1 MKTILLA
8 ISVFICTQLSAFN
21 VTFRLNMNGLSG
33 FTRPE
38 VNGTFN
44 GWCGNCNAMNDSNA
58 DGIWETTISMNA
70 GSYEYKFSFD
80 SWTGQEDLSAAG
92 SCALTSGTF
101 SNRTLTVQSDM
112 VLDVVCWGLCG
123 DCLTEDT
130 NTWSMVWSDE
140 FEGNSLN
147 QQVWSY
153 NIGTGIGGWGNN
165 ELQYYTNSP
174 NNIEVSNGSLKITAR
189 QENFNG
195 SNYTSSRIITN
206 NLMEFKYGKIESRI
220 KVPIGQGLWPAF
232 WMLGANFE
240 TASWPQCGEID
251 IMEHINNESVT
262 NGTVH
267 WNNNTGHAYK
277 GSAVPFDENDFHEYA
292 VIWDSTSVTFELDG
306 HSYFRFPFI
315 ESNNTAAIFQ
325 KEFFLLLNV
334 AVGGN
339 WPGNPN
345 GTAIFPASMEVDY
358 IRIYNNDVTG
368 ISEDIEIPSTHIY
381 PNPFE
386 DELTISNLLEGT
398 SWDVRVTNCLGQIVA
413 QQKVTNTNSSI
424 DSKNWNAGVYFVTLV
439 SKENKQI
446 NLKVIKK

>member
-1 MKTILLA
+1 MKQLLLA
-8 ISVFICTQLSAFN
+8 FTVLMFSQLSAFN

-38 VNGTFN
+38 VNGSFN
-44 GWCGNCNAMNDSNA
+44 NWCGNCNAMTDSNA
-58 DGIWETTISMNA
+58 DGIWETTIALNA
-70 GSYEYKFSFD
+70 GSYEFKFSFD
-80 SWTGQEDLSAAG
+80 NWTGQENLSAAG
-92 SCALTSGTF
+92 SCILTTGTYN
-101 SNRTLTVQSDM
+101 NRRLTVQSDM

-123 DCLTEDT
+123 DCLPENVD
-130 NTWSMVWSDE
+130 TWSMVWSDE
-140 FEGNSLN
+140 FDGSVLN
-147 QQVWSY
+147 EQVWSY

-277 GSAVPFDENDFHEYA
+277 GSAVPFDENDFHVYA

-345 GTAIFPASMEVDY
+345 GTATFPASMEVDY

-386 DELTISNLLEGT
+386 DQLTIANLLEGT
-398 SWDVRVTNCLGQIVA
+398 SWDVRVTNCMGQLVA
-413 QQKVTNTNSSI
+413 QQKVTNSSTSI
-424 DSKNWNAGVYFVTLV
+424 DSKNWNSGVYFVTLL
-439 SKENKQI
+439 SKENKPL
-446 NLKVIKK
+446 NFKVIKK

>member
-1 MKTILLA
+1 
-8 ISVFICTQLSAFN
+8 
-21 VTFRLNMNGLSG
+21 MNGLSG

-44 GWCGNCNAMNDSNA
+44 GWCGNCNAMTDSNA
-58 DGIWETTISMNA
+58 DGIWETTISLNA

-80 SWTGQEDLSAAG
+80 SWTGEEDLSAAG
-92 SCALTSGTF
+92 SCAITTGTF
-101 SNRTLTVQSDM
+101 SNRTLAVQSDM
-112 VLDVVCWGLCG
+112 VLNVACWGLCN
-123 DCLTEDT
+123 DCLPENAD
-130 NTWSMVWSDE
+130 TWSMVWSDE
-140 FEGNSLN
+140 FDGSALN
-147 QQVWSY
+147 EQVWSY

-165 ELQYYTNSP
+165 ELQYYTNNP

-267 WNNNTGHAYK
+267 WNNNSGHSYK
-277 GSAVPFDENDFHEYA
+277 GSAVPFDENDFHVYA
-292 VIWDSTSVTFELDG
+292 AIWDSTNVTFELDG
-306 HSYFRFPFI
+306 HSYFRFPFL
-315 ESNNTAAIFQ
+315 ESNNTEAIFR

-339 WPGNPN
+339 WPGNPD
-345 GTAIFPASMEVDY
+345 GSATFPASMEVDY
-358 IRIYNNDVTG
+358 IRIYNNDATG
-368 ISEDIEIPSTHIY
+368 ISEDIEIPSTYIY
-381 PNPFE
+381 PNPF
-386 DELTISNLLEGT
+386 DDQITISNLLDET
-398 SWDVRVTNCLGQIVA
+398 TWDVRITNCLGQIVA
-413 QQKVTNTNSSI
+413 QQKVTSSNSSI
-424 DSKNWNAGVYFVTLV
+424 DSKNWNAGIYFVNLV
-439 SKENKQI
+439 SRENEQI

>member
-1 MKTILLA
+1 MKPFLLA
-8 ISVFICTQLSAFN
+8 ISVFLCTQLSAFN

-44 GWCGNCNAMNDSNA
+44 SWCGNCNAMTDSNA

-70 GSYEYKFSFD
+70 GSYEYKYSFD
-80 SWTGQEDLSAAG
+80 NWTGQEDLSASG
-92 SCALTSGTF
+92 SCAITSGTF

-112 VLDVVCWGLCG
+112 VLNVACWGLCG
-123 DCLTEDT
+123 DCLPENVD
-130 NTWSMVWSDE
+130 TWSMVWSDE
-140 FEGNSLN
+140 FDGSVLN
-147 QQVWSY
+147 EQVWSY

-165 ELQYYTNSP
+165 ELQYYTNNP
-174 NNIEVSNGSLKITAR
+174 NNIEMSNGSLKITAR
-189 QENFNG
+189 QENLNG

-277 GSAVPFDENDFHEYA
+277 GSAVPFDENEFHVYA
-292 VIWDSTSVTFELDG
+292 AIWDSTSVTFELDG

-339 WPGNPN
+339 WPGNPD
-345 GTAIFPASMEVDY
+345 GTAVFPATMEVDY

-368 ISEDIEIPSTHIY
+368 ISEDFEIPSTRIY

-386 DELTISNLLEGT
+386 DQLTIANLVDGIAC
-398 SWDVRVTNCLGQIVA
+398 DVRVTNCLGQLVA

-424 DSKNWNAGVYFVTLV
+424 DSKNWNSGIYFVTLL
-439 SKENKQI
+439 SKENKPL
-446 NLKVIKK
+446 NFKGIKK

>member
-1 MKTILLA
+1 MKSFLLA
-8 ISVFICTQLSAFN
+8 LSVFLCTQLSAFN

-44 GWCGNCNAMNDSNA
+44 GWCGNCNAMTDSNA
-58 DGIWETTISMNA
+58 DGIWETTISLNA

-80 SWTGQEDLSAAG
+80 SWTGEEDLSAAG
-92 SCALTSGTF
+92 SCAITTGTF
-101 SNRTLTVQSDM
+101 SNRTLAVQSDM
-112 VLDVVCWGLCG
+112 VLNIACWGLCN
-123 DCLTEDT
+123 DCLPQNAD
-130 NTWSMVWSDE
+130 TWSMVWSDE
-140 FEGNSLN
+140 FDGNALN
-147 QQVWSY
+147 EQIWAY

-165 ELQYYTNSP
+165 ELQYYTNNP

-267 WNNNTGHAYK
+267 WNNNTGHSYK
-277 GSAVPFDENDFHEYA
+277 GSAVPFDENDFHVYA
-292 VIWDSTSVTFELDG
+292 AIWDSTSVTFELDG
-306 HSYFRFPFI
+306 HSYFRFPFL
-315 ESNNTAAIFQ
+315 ESNNTEAIFR

-339 WPGNPN
+339 WPGNPD
-345 GTAIFPASMEVDY
+345 GSATFPASMEVDY
-358 IRIYNNDVTG
+358 IRIYNNDATG
-368 ISEDIEIPSTHIY
+368 ISEDIEIPSTYIY
-381 PNPFE
+381 PNPF
-386 DELTISNLLEGT
+386 DDQFTISNLLDET
-398 SWDVRVTNCLGQIVA
+398 TWDVRITNCLGQIVA
-413 QQKVTNTNSSI
+413 QQKVTSSNSSI
-424 DSKNWNAGVYFVTLV
+424 DSKNWNAGIYFVNLV
-439 SKENKQI
+439 SRENEQI

>member
-1 MKTILLA
+1 
-8 ISVFICTQLSAFN
+8 
-21 VTFRLNMNGLSG
+21 
-33 FTRPE
+33 
-38 VNGTFN
+38 
-44 GWCGNCNAMNDSNA
+44 
-58 DGIWETTISMNA
+58 
-70 GSYEYKFSFD
+70 
-80 SWTGQEDLSAAG
+80 
-92 SCALTSGTF
+92 
-101 SNRTLTVQSDM
+101 
-112 VLDVVCWGLCG
+112 
-123 DCLTEDT
+123 
-130 NTWSMVWSDE
+130 
-140 FEGNSLN
+140 
-147 QQVWSY
+147 VWSY

-165 ELQYYTNSP
+165 ELQYYSNSP

-277 GSAVPFDENDFHEYA
+277 GSAVPFDENNFHVYA
-292 VIWDSTSVTFELDG
+292 AIWDSTSVTFELDG

-339 WPGNPN
+339 WPGNPD
-345 GTAIFPASMEVDY
+345 GSATFPASMEVDY
-358 IRIYNNDVTG
+358 IRIYNNDITG

-386 DELTISNLLEGT
+386 DELTIANLLEGT
-398 SWDVRVTNCLGQIVA
+398 SLDVCVTNCMGQLVA
-413 QQKVTNTNSSI
+413 HQKVTNSSTSI
-424 DSKNWNAGVYFVTLV
+424 DSKNWNSGVYFVTLI
-439 SKENKQI
+439 SKENKPL
-446 NLKVIKK
+446 NFKVIKK

>member
-1 MKTILLA
+1 MT
-8 ISVFICTQLSAFN
+8 
-21 VTFRLNMNGLSG
+21 
-33 FTRPE
+33 
-38 VNGTFN
+38 
-44 GWCGNCNAMNDSNA
+44 DSNA
-58 DGIWETTISMNA
+58 DGIWETTISLNA

-80 SWTGQEDLSAAG
+80 SWTGEEDLSAAG
-92 SCALTSGTF
+92 SCAITTGTF
-101 SNRTLTVQSDM
+101 SNRTLAVQSDM
-112 VLDVVCWGLCG
+112 VLNIACWGLCN
-123 DCLTEDT
+123 DCLPQNAD
-130 NTWSMVWSDE
+130 TWSMVWSDE
-140 FEGNSLN
+140 FDGNALN
-147 QQVWSY
+147 EQIWAY

-165 ELQYYTNSP
+165 ELQYYTNNP

-267 WNNNTGHAYK
+267 WNNNTGHSYK
-277 GSAVPFDENDFHEYA
+277 GSAVPFDENDFHVYA
-292 VIWDSTSVTFELDG
+292 AIWDSTSVTFELDG
-306 HSYFRFPFI
+306 HSYFRFPFL
-315 ESNNTAAIFQ
+315 ESNNTEAIFR

-339 WPGNPN
+339 WPGNPD
-345 GTAIFPASMEVDY
+345 GSATFPASMEVDY
-358 IRIYNNDVTG
+358 IRIYNNDATG
-368 ISEDIEIPSTHIY
+368 ISEDIEIPSTYIY
-381 PNPFE
+381 PNPF
-386 DELTISNLLEGT
+386 DDQFTISNLLDET
-398 SWDVRVTNCLGQIVA
+398 TWDVRITNCLGQIVA
-413 QQKVTNTNSSI
+413 QQKVTSSNSSI
-424 DSKNWNAGVYFVTLV
+424 DSKNWNAGIYFVNLV
-439 SKENKQI
+439 SRENEQI

>member
-1 MKTILLA
+1 MKQLLLA
-8 ISVFICTQLSAFN
+8 LSIFLCTYASAYN

-44 GWCGNCNAMNDSNA
+44 GWCGNCNAMTDSNA
-58 DGIWETTISMNA
+58 DGIWETTISLNA

-80 SWTGQEDLSAAG
+80 SWTGEEDLSAAG
-92 SCALTSGTF
+92 SCAITSGTF
-101 SNRTLTVQSDM
+101 SNRTLVVQSDM
-112 VLDVVCWGLCG
+112 VLNVACWGLCN
-123 DCLTEDT
+123 DCLPENAD
-130 NTWSMVWSDE
+130 TWSMVWSDE
-140 FEGNSLN
+140 FDGSALN
-147 QQVWSY
+147 EQVWSY
-153 NIGTGIGGWGNN
+153 NIGTGVGGWGNN
-165 ELQYYTNSP
+165 ELQYYTNNP

-195 SNYTSSRIITN
+195 STYTSSRIITN

-240 TASWPQCGEID
+240 TVSWPQCGEID

-267 WNNNTGHAYK
+267 WKNNSGHSYK
-277 GSAVPFDENDFHEYA
+277 GSAVPFDENDFHVYA
-292 VIWDSTSVTFELDG
+292 AIWDSTSVTFELDG

-315 ESNNTAAIFQ
+315 ESNNTEAIFR

-339 WPGNPN
+339 WPGYPD
-345 GTAIFPASMEVDY
+345 GSATFPASMEVDY
-358 IRIYNNDVTG
+358 IRIFNNDVT
-368 ISEDIEIPSTHIY
+368 SNSTDIEIPSTNIY
-381 PNPFE
+381 PNPF
-386 DELTISNLLEGT
+386 DDQLTISNLLDGT
-398 SWDVRVTNCLGQIVA
+398 TWDVRITNCLGQIVA
-413 QQKVTNTNSSI
+413 QQKVTSSSSAI
-424 DSKNWNAGVYFVTLV
+424 DTKNWNAGVYFVTLV

>member
-8 ISVFICTQLSAFN
+8 ISVFLCTQLSAFN
-21 VTFRLNMNGLSG
+21 VTFRLNMNGLAG

-80 SWTGQEDLSAAG
+80 SWTGQEDLSASG
-92 SCALTSGTF
+92 NCAITSGTF

-112 VLDVVCWGLCG
+112 VLNVACWGLCS
-123 DCLTEDT
+123 DCLPENVD
-130 NTWSMVWSDE
+130 TWSMVWSDE

-174 NNIEVSNGSLKITAR
+174 NNIDVSNGSLKITAR

-277 GSAVPFDENDFHEYA
+277 GSAVPFDENDFHVYA
-292 VIWDSTSVTFELDG
+292 AIWDSTSVTFELDG

-315 ESNNTAAIFQ
+315 ESNNTATIFQ

-339 WPGNPN
+339 WPGNPD
-345 GTAIFPASMEVDY
+345 GTATFPASMEVDY
-358 IRIYNNDVTG
+358 IRIYINDVTG

-398 SWDVRVTNCLGQIVA
+398 SWDVRVTNYMGQLVA
-413 QQKVTNTNSSI
+413 QQKATNSSTSI
-424 DSKNWNAGVYFVTLV
+424 DSKNWNSGVYFVTLI
-439 SKENKQI
+439 SKENKPL
-446 NLKVIKK
+446 NFKVIKK

>member
-1 MKTILLA
+1 MKSFLLA
-8 ISVFICTQLSAFN
+8 LSVFLCTQLSAFN

-44 GWCGNCNAMNDSNA
+44 GWCGNCNAMTDSNA
-58 DGIWETTISMNA
+58 DGIWETTISLNA

-80 SWTGQEDLSAAG
+80 SWTGEEDLSAAG
-92 SCALTSGTF
+92 SCAITTGTF
-101 SNRTLTVQSDM
+101 SNRTLAVQSDM
-112 VLDVVCWGLCG
+112 VLNIACWGLCN
-123 DCLTEDT
+123 DCLPQNAD
-130 NTWSMVWSDE
+130 TWSMVWSDE
-140 FEGNSLN
+140 FDGNALN
-147 QQVWSY
+147 EQIWAY

-165 ELQYYTNSP
+165 ELQYYTNNP

-267 WNNNTGHAYK
+267 WNNNTGHSYK
-277 GSAVPFDENDFHEYA
+277 GSAVPFDENDFHVYA
-292 VIWDSTSVTFELDG
+292 AIWDSTSVTFELDG
-306 HSYFRFPFI
+306 HSYFRFPFL
-315 ESNNTAAIFQ
+315 ESNNTEAIFR

-339 WPGNPN
+339 WPGNPD
-345 GTAIFPASMEVDY
+345 GSATFPASMEVDY
-358 IRIYNNDVTG
+358 IRIYNNDATG
-368 ISEDIEIPSTHIY
+368 ISEDIEIPSTYIY
-381 PNPFE
+381 PNPF
-386 DELTISNLLEGT
+386 DDQITISNLLDET
-398 SWDVRVTNCLGQIVA
+398 TWDVRITNCLGQIVA
-413 QQKVTNTNSSI
+413 QQKVTSSNSSI
-424 DSKNWNAGVYFVTLV
+424 DSKNWNAGIYFVNLV
-439 SKENKQI
+439 SRENKQI

>member
-1 MKTILLA
+1 
-8 ISVFICTQLSAFN
+8 
-21 VTFRLNMNGLSG
+21 MNGLAG

-44 GWCGNCNAMNDSNA
+44 GWCGNCNAMTDSNA
-58 DGIWETTISMNA
+58 DGIWETTISLNA

-80 SWTGQEDLSAAG
+80 SWTGEEDLSAAG
-92 SCALTSGTF
+92 SCAITSGTF

-112 VLDVVCWGLCG
+112 VLNVACWGLCG

-140 FEGNSLN
+140 FDGNVLN
-147 QQVWSY
+147 EQVWAY

-165 ELQYYTNSP
+165 ELQYYTNNP

-240 TASWPQCGEID
+240 TVSWPQCGEID

-277 GSAVPFDENDFHEYA
+277 GSAVPFDENDFHKYA

-339 WPGNPN
+339 WPGNPD
-345 GTAIFPASMEVDY
+345 GSATFPASMEVDY

-368 ISEDIEIPSTHIY
+368 ISVETEFPSTHVY

-386 DELTISNLLEGT
+386 DQLTIANLLDGT
-398 SWDVRVTNCLGQIVA
+398 SWDVRITNSLGQLVA
-413 QQKVTNTNSSI
+413 KQKVTSSNSSI
-424 DSKNWNAGVYFVTLV
+424 DSKNWNAGVYFVTLL
-439 SKENKQI
+439 SKENKPL
-446 NLKVIKK
+446 NFKVIKK

>member
-1 MKTILLA
+1 MT
-8 ISVFICTQLSAFN
+8 
-21 VTFRLNMNGLSG
+21 
-33 FTRPE
+33 
-38 VNGTFN
+38 
-44 GWCGNCNAMNDSNA
+44 DSNA
-58 DGIWETTISMNA
+58 DGIWETTISLNA

-80 SWTGQEDLSAAG
+80 SWTGEEDLSAAG
-92 SCALTSGTF
+92 SCAITTGTF
-101 SNRTLTVQSDM
+101 SNRTLAVQSDM
-112 VLDVVCWGLCG
+112 VLNIACWGLCN
-123 DCLTEDT
+123 DCLPENAD
-130 NTWSMVWSDE
+130 TWSMVWSDE
-140 FEGNSLN
+140 FDGNALN
-147 QQVWSY
+147 EQIWAY

-165 ELQYYTNSP
+165 ELQYYTNNP

-267 WNNNTGHAYK
+267 WNNNTGHSYK
-277 GSAVPFDENDFHEYA
+277 GSAVPFDENDFHVYA
-292 VIWDSTSVTFELDG
+292 AIWDSTSVTFELDG
-306 HSYFRFPFI
+306 HSYFRFPFL
-315 ESNNTAAIFQ
+315 ESNNTEAIFR

-339 WPGNPN
+339 WPGNPD
-345 GTAIFPASMEVDY
+345 GSATFPASMEVDY
-358 IRIYNNDVTG
+358 IRIYNNDATG
-368 ISEDIEIPSTHIY
+368 ISEDIEIPSTYIY
-381 PNPFE
+381 PNPF
-386 DELTISNLLEGT
+386 DDQITISNLLDET
-398 SWDVRVTNCLGQIVA
+398 TWDVRITNCLGQIVA
-413 QQKVTNTNSSI
+413 QQKVTSSNSSI
-424 DSKNWNAGVYFVTLV
+424 DSKNWNAGIYFVNLV
-439 SKENKQI
+439 SRENKQI